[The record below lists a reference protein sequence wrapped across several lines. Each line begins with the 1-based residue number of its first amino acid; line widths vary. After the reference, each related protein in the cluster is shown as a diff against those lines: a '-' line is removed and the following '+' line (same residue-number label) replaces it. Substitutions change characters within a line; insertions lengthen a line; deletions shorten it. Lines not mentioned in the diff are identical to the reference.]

1 MFAESYTVFNPI
13 LPLSCINKY
22 LQVLDILHILRP
34 FVSDIQ

>member
-22 LQVLDILHILRP
+22 LQVLDIVHTLCPL
-34 FVSDIQ
+34 VSDIQ